1 MFDNAK
7 KLSSGFYDIEIW
19 LKREC
24 NKPKKKMESKST
36 IYKILDQSGN
46 ESLLENL
53 QLWDQLFL
61 ERFCKNSTRTQITID
76 LNKINC
82 LKCCSASKVTSDNL
96 CRLVVNISC
105 LECFFV
111 LFVVHSCKKEDWEDS
126 NSLFGRATCSWL

>member
-46 ESLLENL
+46 ESLWKIYNSEISF
-53 QLWDQLFL
+53 FL
-61 ERFCKNSTRTQITID
+61 R
-76 LNKINC
+76 
-82 LKCCSASKVTSDNL
+82 
-96 CRLVVNISC
+96 
-105 LECFFV
+105 
-111 LFVVHSCKKEDWEDS
+111 DS
-126 NSLFGRATCSWL
+126 VKTVPAPK